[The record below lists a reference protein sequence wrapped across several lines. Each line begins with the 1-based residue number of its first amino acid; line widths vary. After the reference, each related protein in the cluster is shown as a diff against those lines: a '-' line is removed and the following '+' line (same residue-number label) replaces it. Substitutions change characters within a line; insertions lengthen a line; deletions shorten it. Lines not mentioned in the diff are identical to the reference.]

1 MQQKVVTFHF
11 ECYIPIL
18 LNDFHFHGS
27 QEDNSEVHPKEE
39 MVKGPQDDLIEIS
52 SLLVGE
58 GIGSFEFSLTFF
70 LKV

>member
-1 MQQKVVTFHF
+1 ML
-11 ECYIPIL
+11 YSIL

-27 QEDNSEVHPKEE
+27 QEDSYEVHPKEE

-58 GIGSFEFSLTFF
+58 DIGSFEFFLTYF